1 MAMTINANPAVS
13 DASSGQIRTSYNYIS
28 EYDYAT
34 QYEPDKVLGLHP
46 RYANGSITGFCAIT
60 GSEKDYNSDV
70 VLHGEQD
77 RLMNILRGVTV
88 VGDVFT
94 TNGAEKSNVRVG
106 DALLIT
112 DGTIEKQGVVTAIN
126 SASEFVVA
134 NRDTGAFG
142 FGGAVTVSIFSSEFP
157 KADSGFTQGFQHDPT
172 FYKNYSHIIK
182 EYYDVAESDMAHSTW
197 LKTPQGED
205 KWFSYEMERN
215 RIKFQNKMELTHV
228 FSKRAA
234 TGSAAA
240 TAGYGGLDGIVPT
253 VESRGNVGNG
263 YIESLAELDA
273 MTKRLRR
280 QGNSTS
286 YTGWADQD
294 QRIKLSNTL
303 GAVNQYSDTG
313 ANYGVFNNDK
323 NLALHLDFEAFTR
336 NGLSF
341 HMTDWRALN
350 DPTLLGA
357 DQFLATSVACLFI
370 PTGQKQVTDETG
382 QKSASPYISIRYRKQ
397 GDVNRKMR
405 TKIFG
410 LQGTEIREDK
420 MEIQYI
426 SEQTNQV
433 VGANEYLVVKRA

>member
-1 MAMTINANPAVS
+1 MNLAGTPGVS
-13 DASSGQIRTSYNYIS
+13 DKASGNLRTSYNYIS

-34 QYEPDKVLGLHP
+34 QFEPDKVLGLHP
-46 RYANGSITGFCAIT
+46 RYGNGSITGFCKIT
-60 GSEKDYNSDV
+60 GSEKDYASDSV
-70 VLHGEQD
+70 IHGEQD
-77 RLMNILRGVTV
+77 RLMNILTGVTV

-94 TNGAEKSNVRVG
+94 TNGAEKSNARIG
-106 DALLIT
+106 DAVIVT

-157 KADSGFTQGFQHDPT
+157 KADSGFTQGFQHEPT

-182 EYYDVAESDMAHSTW
+182 EYYDVAESDMAHATW

-215 RIKFQNKMELTHV
+215 RIKFQNKMELTHA
-228 FSKRAA
+228 FSKRAVA
-234 TGSAAA
+234 GSAAA
-240 TAGYGGLDGIVPT
+240 VAGYGGLDGIVPT
-253 VESRGNVGNG
+253 IETRGNVGNG
-263 YIESLAELDA
+263 YIETLAELDSI
-273 MTKRLRR
+273 TKRIRK
-280 QGNSTS
+280 QGNCTS

-294 QRIKLSNTL
+294 QRIKFSNML
-303 GAVNQYSDTG
+303 GGVNGAYAGG
-313 ANYGVFNNDK
+313 ANYGVFNNSKDM
-323 NLALHLDFEAFTR
+323 AIHLDFESVTR
-336 NGLSF
+336 NGITF
-341 HMTDWRALN
+341 HLTDWRVLN
-350 DPTLLGA
+350 DPSLMGSA
-357 DQFLATSVACLFI
+357 QFLTTNVACLFV
-370 PTGQKQVTDETG
+370 PAGQKQVTSENG
-382 QKSASPYISIRYRKQ
+382 SKEANPYISIRYRKK
-397 GDVNRKMR
+397 GDVDRKMR

-410 LQGTEIREDK
+410 LPGTEIREDK